1 MLPEEAYFSV
11 QETLT
16 SPTPD
21 WTKRSNYSS
30 APPTFA
36 SKKGAAL
43 FLGTLGRI
51 AFYISA
57 KIKGPNPYID
67 EYVREDAA
75 HPLASKK
82 IGIEGVEPSSQF
94 PADYFENKVK
104 LEFEGKSYP
113 TPAESDK
120 VFTIR
125 YGGWSQ
131 LPPEN
136 DCIAHGVVV
145 EPRNVSQSP
154 KTSPL
159 PMPTKLE

>member
-16 SPTPD
+16 SPSRPDQTAQLFVRTPNLCLQKKGSAFFGNT
-21 WTKRSNYSS
+21 WPHCVLYSS
-30 APPTFA
+30 KNQRSQPSYRRIRQRRRSA
-36 SKKGAAL
+36 SSRKQ
-43 FLGTLGRI
+43 
-51 AFYISA
+51 
-57 KIKGPNPYID
+57 
-67 EYVREDAA
+67 
-75 HPLASKK
+75 K
-82 IGIEGVEPSSQF
+82 IGMEGVEPSSQF
-94 PADYFENKVK
+94 PADYFENKVE

-125 YGGWSQ
+125 YGGWRQ

-154 KTSPL
+154 KTPPL
-159 PMPTKLE
+159 PRPTKLE

>member
-1 MLPEEAYFSV
+1 MLPEEAYFFRPRNLDQSNSRPDQTAQLFV
-11 QETLT
+11 R
-16 SPTPD
+16 TPQPLPPKKGSAFFGNT
-21 WTKRSNYSS
+21 WPHCVLYSS
-30 APPTFA
+30 KNQRSQPLYRRIRQRRRSA
-36 SKKGAAL
+36 SSRKQ
-43 FLGTLGRI
+43 
-51 AFYISA
+51 
-57 KIKGPNPYID
+57 
-67 EYVREDAA
+67 
-75 HPLASKK
+75 K
-82 IGIEGVEPSSQF
+82 IGMEGVEPSSQF
-94 PADYFENKVK
+94 PADYFENKVE

>member
-1 MLPEEAYFSV
+1 M
-11 QETLT
+11 
-16 SPTPD
+16 
-21 WTKRSNYSS
+21 
-30 APPTFA
+30 
-36 SKKGAAL
+36 
-43 FLGTLGRI
+43 
-51 AFYISA
+51 
-57 KIKGPNPYID
+57 
-67 EYVREDAA
+67 
-75 HPLASKK
+75 
-82 IGIEGVEPSSQF
+82 EGVEPSSQF
-94 PADYFENKVK
+94 PADYFENKVE

-120 VFTIR
+120 VLTIR
-125 YGGWSQ
+125 YGGWRR